1 MLFTKLSALTALQL
15 LSLPA
20 AQAQTD
26 PNNNASAPTTVPFFT
41 CNPGY
46 PVSSAE
52 QSIIFTNF
60 LRKFYIE
67 KDVYRAG
74 GEHILPNAINHNP
87 NVNGDRD
94 ASLAWVAPLIAEWN
108 VTITNT
114 GFADNVG
121 WSHVKVEGPGMGRYT
136 VAVDIWRFEGGCV
149 AEHWDALQVAPP
161 ANRTNPLELI

>member
-1 MLFTKLSALTALQL
+1 MLFTKLSALAALQL
-15 LSLPA
+15 LSIPA
-20 AQAQTD
+20 AQAQTN
-26 PNNNASAPTTVPFFT
+26 PNTNASAPTTVPSFT

-74 GEHILPNAINHNP
+74 REHILLNAINHNP

-136 VAVDIWRFEGGCV
+136 VAVDIWRFEGGCI